1 MSFPSFI
8 AYSGKLAQPVFL
20 GGWVFFAGVLSV
32 DFLYG
37 DSAED
42 SAPIILAFGDSLTAG
57 YEVSVSESY
66 PARLQEIINDQG
78 YNYKVVNGGLS
89 GDTTAGGVRRIRW
102 LMKHNPSIVV
112 VELGANDGLRGLS
125 LKEMESNLSSI
136 ISFCQD
142 KGARILLAGMKVPP
156 NYGEEYSAD
165 FEKVYSRLAK
175 RFQIPLLPFFLE
187 NVAGKQEL
195 TQTDGL
201 HPIASGYQI
210 VAQNVWQSLE
220 PLL

>member
-78 YNYKVVNGGLS
+78 YN
-89 GDTTAGGVRRIRW
+89 
-102 LMKHNPSIVV
+102 
-112 VELGANDGLRGLS
+112 
-125 LKEMESNLSSI
+125 
-136 ISFCQD
+136 
-142 KGARILLAGMKVPP
+142 
-156 NYGEEYSAD
+156 
-165 FEKVYSRLAK
+165 
-175 RFQIPLLPFFLE
+175 
-187 NVAGKQEL
+187 
-195 TQTDGL
+195 
-201 HPIASGYQI
+201 
-210 VAQNVWQSLE
+210 
-220 PLL
+220 